1 MNKDRHLNNFGVVCR
16 ADTLLYQG
24 AAPIYDSGTSLW
36 FDRPARLILARG
48 RVICK
53 PFKSSH
59 EARIKLV
66 TDFDWLKFSVL
77 AGIEEERR
85 EIVRDSLFVDEVR
98 SDAVCTAIMERCRL
112 LENAAL
118 AFCKQVFIEN
128 MEGDVKENI
137 AYSGQG

>member
-77 AGIEEERR
+77 AGIEEKRR

-98 SDAVCTAIMERCRL
+98 SDAVCTAIM
-112 LENAAL
+112 
-118 AFCKQVFIEN
+118 K
-128 MEGDVKENI
+128 
-137 AYSGQG
+137 